1 MCELFSRVWETKL
14 EDGGPVSRGST
25 ELGGHPVN
33 QKPCS
38 AFVSVVGPAAVVR
51 SSYGAGLR
59 PSSSSVP
66 SSQHARGSLAGQ
78 RSRAGSALS
87 MGAKSVIFGEDARK
101 KLADGINAVSDAVKV
116 TLGPKGRN
124 VVLERAYGAPEIVND
139 GVTIAR
145 DIEVEDHE
153 ENVGVKLVQEVA
165 QKSDNRAGDGTTTS
179 TLLTQEIVNQGMRLV
194 TSGANPVELRQGI
207 LAAAG
212 FIIERIKE
220 MAVPVGKNEARFHDL
235 LNVATIASGSTV
247 MGGII
252 AKAFEKVGDT
262 GSTVVEES
270 QTLGDEVEFTEG
282 LTIDRGF
289 LSPYFINDQ
298 ERSLC
303 EMKNPK
309 ILVTDKKVD
318 QVNDL
323 IPLLE
328 AMVQAKEP
336 LLIVAEDIVGEAL
349 SALVV
354 NKMRGVL
361 DVVAVKAPS
370 FGERRKNYLQDIA
383 IATGSTYI
391 AEEVGLTLDQ
401 VKIEMLGSADRIVV
415 MKDQT
420 TIVSDG
426 KNLDAVTARIA
437 MIRKDAET
445 SESQFDKEKADE
457 RIAALGGGIARIKVG
472 AATETELKDKKLR
485 YEDALNSVRSALEL
499 GIVPGGGACLQY
511 LQSSDADFRD
521 QVEGEDRKA
530 GVGIL
535 MRSLSAPM
543 MQIAKNAGGWG
554 GIVVA
559 KCENK
564 DWGYGYNAATGE
576 YLDLLVAGVLDPA
589 KVTINAVE
597 NSASVASL
605 VLTTE
610 CLIAEIPVEV
620 SEAQQQA
627 NYDAMGGGDYM

>member
-1 MCELFSRVWETKL
+1 MESRNIALLGALLFICR
-14 EDGGPVSRGST
+14 PA
-25 ELGGHPVN
+25 
-33 QKPCS
+33 S
-38 AFVSVVGPAAVVR
+38 AFVSVVGPVTVNNG
-51 SSYGAGLR
+51 GAGLSAPR
-59 PSSSSVP
+59 SPSAP
-66 SSQHARGSLAGQ
+66 WNEHARGQQPVSSLAGR
-78 RSRAGSALS
+78 RSRAGTALS
-87 MGAKSVIFGEDARK
+87 MGAKSVVFGEDARK
-101 KLADGINAVSDAVKV
+101 KLADGINAVADAVKV

-145 DIEVEDHE
+145 DIEVENHE

-207 LAAAG
+207 LAASG
-212 FIIERIKE
+212 MIIEEIKKL
-220 MAVPVGKNEARFHDL
+220 AVPVGKNEDL
-235 LNVATIASGSTV
+235 LNVATIASGSST

-252 AKAFEKVGDT
+252 AKAFERVGDT

-282 LTIDRGF
+282 LTIDRGY
-289 LSPYFINDQ
+289 LSPYFISDQ

-303 EMKNPK
+303 EFKNPK
-309 ILVTDKKVD
+309 ILVTDKKID

-336 LLIVAEDIVGEAL
+336 LLIMAEDVVGEAL

-383 IATGSTYI
+383 IATGSTYV

-401 VKIEMLGSADRIVV
+401 VKIEMLGTADRIVV
-415 MKDQT
+415 MKEQT

-426 KNLDAVTARIA
+426 RNDEAVKARIKT
-437 MIRKDAET
+437 IRKDAET
-445 SESQFDKEKADE
+445 SDSAFDKEKADE
-457 RIAALGGGIARIKVG
+457 RVAALGGGIARIKVG

-511 LQSSDADFRD
+511 LQRMDEEFRTR
-521 QVEGEDRKA
+521 VEGEDRKA

-543 MQIAKNAGGWG
+543 MQIAKNAGVEG

-559 KCENK
+559 KCDNK
-564 DWGYGYNAATGE
+564 EWGFGYNAANSE
-576 YLDLLVAGVLDPA
+576 YCDLLKAGVLDPA

-610 CLIAEIPVEV
+610 CLIAEIPVKV